1 MTILLV
7 PASYDPATSA
17 SVSVAECAK
26 GKPLDAVIETTMGEM
41 LPLAYGDDDYLA
53 PRPEGLED
61 TTQFRV

>member
-1 MTILLV
+1 MAILLV
-7 PASYDPATSA
+7 PASYDPITSKT
-17 SVSVAECAK
+17 VTVAECAE

-61 TTQFRV
+61 TTQFRA